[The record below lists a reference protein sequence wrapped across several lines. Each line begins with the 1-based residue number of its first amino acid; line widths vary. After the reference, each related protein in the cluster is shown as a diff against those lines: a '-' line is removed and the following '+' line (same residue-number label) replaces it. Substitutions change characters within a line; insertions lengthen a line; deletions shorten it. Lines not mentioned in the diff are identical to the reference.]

1 MPPADRDSS
10 RAWGGGSLV
19 SEQPGQKWR
28 LSSPGESLSSGMRVA
43 WRGTHC
49 QGAGVL
55 LLGAGRPLMA
65 SALGP
70 VAGSPAALRAL
81 LRDTGGERRPA
92 ALLWGQ
98 TPRSSAETALRA
110 GGACGLRAAPDA
122 PDARRVQGAGRRGA
136 HSPKRWGALHSPGL
150 WPETSALI
158 LAVYARGLCSTKD
171 VSQRTCH
178 VKGGSAGGGVATGQR
193 GRGASVGEEPA
204 RERSLRPALRPRRP
218 RTWGGAE
225 GPLPHGTGVLIRTGI
240 WDTVT
245 GRMAGGFQ
253 ADVAG
258 SPRVP
263 RRGEAHGGAA
273 REPPQGGPGPR
284 DQDAGGRLP
293 LVVRCPL
300 RGARYRHPR
309 TLTQAPTSPCPG
321 SGTMS
326 EAPGAPSR
334 PSPGSRRPSL
344 MCPGRW

>member
-136 HSPKRWGALHSPGL
+136 HSPKRWGALHSPGF

-193 GRGASVGEEPA
+193 GRGASAGEEPA
-204 RERSLRPALRPRRP
+204 PRAAAAASEDVGGRGGAPTARDWCPYKNRDLGHGHRENGRRVSGGCGREPASPQM
-218 RTWGGAE
+218 WGGARRSRP
-225 GPLPHGTGVLIRTGI
+225 GASAGRPGTPRPGRRRTPSTRCTMPTAWRSLPPPQDPNSGPDRPLPGER
-240 WDTVT
+240 D
-245 GRMAGGFQ
+245 
-253 ADVAG
+253 DV
-258 SPRVP
+258 
-263 RRGEAHGGAA
+263 
-273 REPPQGGPGPR
+273 
-284 DQDAGGRLP
+284 
-293 LVVRCPL
+293 
-300 RGARYRHPR
+300 
-309 TLTQAPTSPCPG
+309 
-321 SGTMS
+321 
-326 EAPGAPSR
+326 
-334 PSPGSRRPSL
+334 
-344 MCPGRW
+344 

>member
-193 GRGASVGEEPA
+193 GRGASAGEEPA
-204 RERSLRPALRPRRP
+204 PRQRGV
-218 RTWGGAE
+218 RGRGGARR
-225 GPLPHGTGVLIRTGI
+225 GPYRTG
-240 WDTVT
+240 
-245 GRMAGGFQ
+245 
-253 ADVAG
+253 
-258 SPRVP
+258 
-263 RRGEAHGGAA
+263 
-273 REPPQGGPGPR
+273 
-284 DQDAGGRLP
+284 
-293 LVVRCPL
+293 LV
-300 RGARYRHPR
+300 
-309 TLTQAPTSPCPG
+309 
-321 SGTMS
+321 
-326 EAPGAPSR
+326 
-334 PSPGSRRPSL
+334 SL
-344 MCPGRW
+344 